1 MSAFPQLMVI
11 AKESPAR
18 IVATDVPA
26 DRRQDFLL
34 KKLGA
39 KHVVRGENLVYAWL
53 GGLAEDYRGG
63 EWRFVELSNGAF
75 YLAPRLTEPL
85 HLRVPGN
92 GFDGTLDPDAAG
104 LVATLF
110 ALNQIAWSGDEAV
123 ADTYYHLLDYVH
135 QHPQGRDIFRAID

>member
-1 MSAFPQLMVI
+1 MTQFPQPMPI
-11 AKESPAR
+11 ATATPAC

-26 DRRQDFLL
+26 DRRSDFLL
-34 KKLGA
+34 QKLGP
-39 KHVVRGENLVYAWL
+39 KHCVRGENLVHAWM

-63 EWRFVELSNGAF
+63 DWRFVELSNGAF
-75 YLAPRLTEPL
+75 YLAPKLAEPL

-110 ALNQIAWSGDEAV
+110 ALNQLASGGNEAL
-123 ADTYYHLLDYVH
+123 ADSYYQLLDYVH
-135 QHPQGRDIFRAID
+135 QHPQSRDIFSAID